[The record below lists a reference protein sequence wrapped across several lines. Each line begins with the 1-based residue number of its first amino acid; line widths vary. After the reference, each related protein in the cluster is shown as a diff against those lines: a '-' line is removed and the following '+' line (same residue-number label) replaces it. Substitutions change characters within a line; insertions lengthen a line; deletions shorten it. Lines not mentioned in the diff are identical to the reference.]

1 VLGKFSKLSIITTA
15 INHMIV
21 NNKAKNIVID
31 SGNSGQRLDN
41 FLMSKIK
48 NIPKSHVYKL
58 IRTGQVRINSSRS
71 RPSTKLKEDDIIR
84 IPPYK
89 ATEELKPD
97 ISKNI
102 IKKTEEK
109 IIYEDNNII
118 IFNKPASFA
127 VHSGTNI
134 GYGLIDLIRIARKE
148 CERIDLLHRL
158 DKDTSGCIIFTK
170 NLNTLRGLQKKIINN
185 EIEKKY
191 ICLVDGI
198 WDKNQKK
205 IEMKLLR
212 KGKEKKSISKIKILK
227 HYKYTTLLE
236 VEILTGRY
244 HQIRKQ
250 CSSLNHSIICDNK
263 YGNKEINKIYK
274 EKGLNRIFL
283 HSCSIKFNYK
293 REIEIKLPIAED
305 LKIFLANHK

>member
-1 VLGKFSKLSIITTA
+1 
-15 INHMIV
+15 MIV
-21 NNKAKNIVID
+21 NNKAKNVVID

-185 EIEKKY
+185 EIEK
-191 ICLVDGI
+191 
-198 WDKNQKK
+198 N
-205 IEMKLLR
+205 
-212 KGKEKKSISKIKILK
+212 
-227 HYKYTTLLE
+227 
-236 VEILTGRY
+236 
-244 HQIRKQ
+244 
-250 CSSLNHSIICDNK
+250 
-263 YGNKEINKIYK
+263 IYV
-274 EKGLNRIFL
+274 
-283 HSCSIKFNYK
+283 
-293 REIEIKLPIAED
+293 
-305 LKIFLANHK
+305 

>member
-1 VLGKFSKLSIITTA
+1 
-15 INHMIV
+15 MIV
-21 NNKAKNIVID
+21 NNKAKNVVID

-170 NLNTLRGLQKKIINN
+170 NLNTLRDLQKKIINN

-250 CSSLNHSIICDNK
+250 CSSLNHPIICDNK

-274 EKGLNRIFL
+274 KKGLNRIFL

>member
-1 VLGKFSKLSIITTA
+1 
-15 INHMIV
+15 MIV
-21 NNKAKNIVID
+21 NNKAKNVVID

-118 IFNKPASFA
+118 IFDKPASFA

-198 WDKNQKK
+198 WNKNQKK

-250 CSSLNHSIICDNK
+250 CSSLNHPIICDNK

>member
-1 VLGKFSKLSIITTA
+1 
-15 INHMIV
+15 MIV

-198 WDKNQKK
+198 WNKNQKK

>member
-1 VLGKFSKLSIITTA
+1 
-15 INHMIV
+15 MIV
-21 NNKAKNIVID
+21 NNKAKNVVID

-118 IFNKPASFA
+118 IFDKPASFA

-198 WDKNQKK
+198 WNKNQKK

-250 CSSLNHSIICDNK
+250 CSSLNHPIICDNK

-293 REIEIKLPIAED
+293 KEIEIKLPIAED

>member
-1 VLGKFSKLSIITTA
+1 
-15 INHMIV
+15 MIV
-21 NNKAKNIVID
+21 NNKAKNVVID

-109 IIYEDNNII
+109 IIHEDNNII

>member
-1 VLGKFSKLSIITTA
+1 
-15 INHMIV
+15 MIV

-198 WDKNQKK
+198 WDKNKKK

-250 CSSLNHSIICDNK
+250 CSSLNHPIICDNK

>member
-1 VLGKFSKLSIITTA
+1 
-15 INHMIV
+15 MIV
-21 NNKAKNIVID
+21 NNKAKNVVID

-118 IFNKPASFA
+118 IFDKPASFA

-170 NLNTLRGLQKKIINN
+170 NLNTLRDLQKKIINN

-250 CSSLNHSIICDNK
+250 CSSLNHPIICDNK

-274 EKGLNRIFL
+274 KKGLNRIFL

>member
-1 VLGKFSKLSIITTA
+1 
-15 INHMIV
+15 MIV
-21 NNKAKNIVID
+21 NNKAKNVVID

-198 WDKNQKK
+198 WNKNQKK

>member
-1 VLGKFSKLSIITTA
+1 
-15 INHMIV
+15 MIV
-21 NNKAKNIVID
+21 NNKAKNVVID

-227 HYKYTTLLE
+227 HYKFTTLLE

>member
-1 VLGKFSKLSIITTA
+1 
-15 INHMIV
+15 MIV
-21 NNKAKNIVID
+21 NKKARNVIID

-84 IPPYK
+84 IPPYQ

-250 CSSLNHSIICDNK
+250 CSSLNHPIICDNK

>member
-1 VLGKFSKLSIITTA
+1 
-15 INHMIV
+15 MIV
-21 NNKAKNIVID
+21 NNKAKNVVID

-250 CSSLNHSIICDNK
+250 CSSLNHPIICDNK

-293 REIEIKLPIAED
+293 KEIDIKLPIAED

>member
-1 VLGKFSKLSIITTA
+1 
-15 INHMIV
+15 MIV
-21 NNKAKNIVID
+21 NNKAKNVVID

-250 CSSLNHSIICDNK
+250 CSSLNHPIICDNK

>member
-1 VLGKFSKLSIITTA
+1 
-15 INHMIV
+15 MIV
-21 NNKAKNIVID
+21 NNKARNVVID

-71 RPSTKLKEDDIIR
+71 KPSTKLKEDDIIR

-89 ATEELKPD
+89 ATEELKPS
-97 ISKNI
+97 ISEDT

-109 IIYEDNNII
+109 ILYEDSNII

-134 GYGLIDLIRIARKE
+134 GYGLIDLIRLARKE

-170 NLNTLRGLQKKIINN
+170 NLNTLRSLQKKIINN

-191 ICLVDGI
+191 ICLVNGI
-198 WDKNQKK
+198 WNKDLNKV
-205 IEMKLLR
+205 EMELLR
-212 KGKEKKSISKIKILK
+212 NGKEKNSTSKLKILK
-227 HYKYTTLLE
+227 HYENSTLLE

-250 CSSLNHSIICDNK
+250 CSSLNHPIACDNK
-263 YGNKEINKIYK
+263 YGNREINKIYK

-283 HSCSIKFNYK
+283 HSNSIKFNFK
-293 REIEIKLPIAED
+293 KEIEIKSPTPED
-305 LKIFLANHK
+305 LKIFLYNHKWKENIRIKSHKYLE

>member
-1 VLGKFSKLSIITTA
+1 
-15 INHMIV
+15 MIV
-21 NNKAKNIVID
+21 NNKAKNVVID

-102 IKKTEEK
+102 IEKTEEK

-205 IEMKLLR
+205 IEMKLSR

-283 HSCSIKFNYK
+283 HACSIKFNYK

>member
-1 VLGKFSKLSIITTA
+1 
-15 INHMIV
+15 MIV
-21 NNKAKNIVID
+21 NNKAKNVVID

-205 IEMKLLR
+205 IEMKLSR

-283 HSCSIKFNYK
+283 HACSIKFNYK

>member
-1 VLGKFSKLSIITTA
+1 
-15 INHMIV
+15 MIV

-118 IFNKPASFA
+118 IFDKPASFA

-250 CSSLNHSIICDNK
+250 CSSLNHPIICDNK

-274 EKGLNRIFL
+274 KKGLNRIFL

-293 REIEIKLPIAED
+293 KEIDIKLPIAED

>member
-1 VLGKFSKLSIITTA
+1 
-15 INHMIV
+15 MIV
-21 NNKAKNIVID
+21 NNKAKNVVID

-118 IFNKPASFA
+118 IFDKPASFA

-250 CSSLNHSIICDNK
+250 CSSLNHPIICDNK

-293 REIEIKLPIAED
+293 KEIEIKLPIAED

>member
-1 VLGKFSKLSIITTA
+1 
-15 INHMIV
+15 MIV
-21 NNKAKNIVID
+21 NNKAKNVVID

-205 IEMKLLR
+205 NRNEVIKKR
-212 KGKEKKSISKIKILK
+212 KRKKINIKD
-227 HYKYTTLLE
+227 
-236 VEILTGRY
+236 
-244 HQIRKQ
+244 Q
-250 CSSLNHSIICDNK
+250 N
-263 YGNKEINKIYK
+263 
-274 EKGLNRIFL
+274 
-283 HSCSIKFNYK
+283 IKA
-293 REIEIKLPIAED
+293 L
-305 LKIFLANHK
+305 

>member
-1 VLGKFSKLSIITTA
+1 
-15 INHMIV
+15 MIV
-21 NNKAKNIVID
+21 NNKAKNVVID

-118 IFNKPASFA
+118 IFDKPASFA

-250 CSSLNHSIICDNK
+250 CSSLNHPIICDNK

-293 REIEIKLPIAED
+293 KEIDIKLPIAED

>member
-1 VLGKFSKLSIITTA
+1 
-15 INHMIV
+15 MIV
-21 NNKAKNIVID
+21 NNKAKNVVID

-71 RPSTKLKEDDIIR
+71 KPSTKLKEDDIIR

-250 CSSLNHSIICDNK
+250 CSSLNHPIICDNK

-293 REIEIKLPIAED
+293 KEIDIKLPIAED

>member
-1 VLGKFSKLSIITTA
+1 
-15 INHMIV
+15 MIV
-21 NNKAKNIVID
+21 NNKAKNVVID

-205 IEMKLLR
+205 IEMNLLR

-283 HSCSIKFNYK
+283 HACSIKFNYK

>member
-1 VLGKFSKLSIITTA
+1 
-15 INHMIV
+15 MIV
-21 NNKAKNIVID
+21 NNKAKNVVID

-293 REIEIKLPIAED
+293 KEIDIKLPIAED

>member
-1 VLGKFSKLSIITTA
+1 
-15 INHMIV
+15 MIV
-21 NNKAKNIVID
+21 NNKAKNVVID